1 MKISKTNSGLI
12 IGALFT
18 VGSLLL
24 TATFVAPIISV
35 LPGMVFET
43 IAKNYINN
51 DPYSNVGK
59 LTILMLTITFLLTL
73 ILCLISIKSKT
84 SKGEEI
90 SNRRIIA
97 TLSIMYFLVHSLG
110 FYIYWGAVLDFR
122 SDGQLI
128 FSAIISYPV
137 SSFMFVF
144 IGLLIDWV
152 KNKKLASSI
161 KVEH

>member
-24 TATFVAPIISV
+24 TATFVMPIISV
-35 LPGMVFET
+35 LPGMLFET
-43 IAKNYINN
+43 IAENCINN

-59 LTILMLTITFLLTL
+59 LTILLLIITFLLTL

-90 SNRRIIA
+90 SKGRIIA
-97 TLSIMYFLVHSLG
+97 ILSLMYFLVHSLG
-110 FYIYWGAVLDFR
+110 FYIYWGALLDFR

-128 FSAIISYPV
+128 FGAIISYPI

-144 IGLLIDWV
+144 IGLLIDLV
-152 KNKKLASSI
+152 KNKKLTSLPD
-161 KVEH
+161 

>member
-73 ILCLISIKSKT
+73 VLCLISIKSKT
-84 SKGEEI
+84 SKGEDI
-90 SNRRIIA
+90 SKGRIIA
-97 TLSIMYFLVHSLG
+97 ILSLMYFLVHSLG

-128 FSAIISYPV
+128 FSAIISYPI

-144 IGLLIDWV
+144 IGLLIDLV
-152 KNKKLASSI
+152 KNIKLTSSPD
-161 KVEH
+161 